1 MQSSVH
7 RDTTKTI
14 QCLIDTQ
21 ANKER
26 HTNFPFEDDR
36 HLFTTLNTK
45 EPKRTTGL
53 YRRIETDQ
61 SLRSH
66 LELSQ
71 FCLLLLPEGSPTE
84 WEVYAISCQDKHAI
98 S

>member
-1 MQSSVH
+1 MDHALEVPTFMQSSVH

-36 HLFTTLNTK
+36 HLFTTLKYKRTK
-45 EPKRTTGL
+45 ENDRTLPT
-53 YRRIETDQ
+53 YRNRPI
-61 SLRSH
+61 
-66 LELSQ
+66 
-71 FCLLLLPEGSPTE
+71 TE
-84 WEVYAISCQDKHAI
+84 IS